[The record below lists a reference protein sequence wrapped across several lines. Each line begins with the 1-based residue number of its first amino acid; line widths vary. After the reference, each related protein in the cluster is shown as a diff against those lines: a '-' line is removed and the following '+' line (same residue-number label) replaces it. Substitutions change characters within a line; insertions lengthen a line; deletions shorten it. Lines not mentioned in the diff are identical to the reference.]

1 MYYNQDAPS
10 PQGRAPGILVG
21 RWNMPN
27 KPVPLGKLSKKDR
40 RALDAKKRVTWAF
53 TPVSRVKQSK
63 KVYKRARNKHRAD
76 D

>member
-1 MYYNQDAPS
+1 
-10 PQGRAPGILVG
+10 
-21 RWNMPN
+21 MPN
-27 KPVPLGKLSKKDR
+27 KPVPFGKLSKKDR

-63 KVYKRARNKHRAD
+63 KVYKRARNKPRED